1 MNRVQQTVCLAAYLY
16 IIRQLQKLVFQPAT
30 PISIQITRWLLAK
43 TVIQLAQLVVQTLQ
57 TA

>member
-1 MNRVQQTVCLAAYLY
+1 MDQAHQIVFHAACLC
-16 IIRQLQKLVFQPAT
+16 IIKQLQKLVFQPAT